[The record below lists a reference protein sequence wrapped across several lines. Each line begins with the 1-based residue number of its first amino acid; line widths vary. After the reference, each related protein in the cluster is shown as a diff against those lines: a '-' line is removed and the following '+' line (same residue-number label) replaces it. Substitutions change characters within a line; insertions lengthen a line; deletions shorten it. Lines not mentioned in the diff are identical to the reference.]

1 MIVRKRTEIVYTNF
15 PACYQTRKEQ
25 KASKERC
32 PYSCH
37 KQALVTILWMTCVLS
52 FHRGLNTKIRFLYLC
67 CGLVQRLKIENT
79 STTKCPRAY
88 STKYK
93 LYRIRL
99 WELPFSVCF
108 HHSSGARNGITSNAF
123 VRTKYK
129 ELVRASLKPWE
140 VNHIIIS
147 AIVHPHPTVCF
158 FISPWVLYITPHS
171 IGLGT
176 ARIIGVVFRLEYR
189 LYSTLHTCIW
199 IEWPA
204 VMNVCVIPVH
214 YHSQLFRVENS
225 SSLTPVSI
233 PTALPF
239 GVFARSF
246 KIENLSLLVNLH
258 KCLRCFYQVSF
269 FFFWRSSELE

>member
-1 MIVRKRTEIVYTNF
+1 MNDLCFVFPPWTKHKNLVFVLVLWTCATSENRKCFNHKGFRLQSVHGHILPNTNYTELG
-15 PACYQTRKEQ
+15 
-25 KASKERC
+25 S
-32 PYSCH
+32 
-37 KQALVTILWMTCVLS
+37 
-52 FHRGLNTKIRFLYLC
+52 
-67 CGLVQRLKIENT
+67 ENCLFRPDYI
-79 STTKCPRAY
+79 K
-88 STKYK
+88 
-93 LYRIRL
+93 
-99 WELPFSVCF
+99 
-108 HHSSGARNGITSNAF
+108 H
-123 VRTKYK
+123 
-129 ELVRASLKPWE
+129 
-140 VNHIIIS
+140 HIIIS
-147 AIVHPHPTVCF
+147 AIVHPHLPCVFLLVPEC
-158 FISPWVLYITPHS
+158 LYITPHS
-171 IGLGT
+171 IGLST

-189 LYSTLHTCIW
+189 LYSTLRTCIW

-246 KIENLSLLVNLH
+246 KIENLSLLVNLR